1 MSAIKI
7 LQDGRVTIPKHI
19 RDTLGLKKGD
29 IAEAK
34 LEDGRIVITPN
45 LSRREASKPP
55 PKPAAPSAW
64 DELQRI
70 MDSVHQKNSG
80 VSEAQVTSDVQRAI
94 AELRQQEYD
103 PEEYERKT
111 SRCP

>member
-7 LQDGRVTIPKHI
+7 LQDGRVTIPKYI

-45 LSRREASKPP
+45 LSKKKIGSLP
-55 PKPAAPSAW
+55 PKRAKASDW
-64 DELQRI
+64 DELQRV
-70 MDSVHQKNSG
+70 MDSVHRKNRG
-80 VSEAQVTSDVQRAI
+80 VNEAEVSADIQHAV
-94 AELRQQEYD
+94 AELRQEK
-103 PEEYERKT
+103 YEKKA
-111 SRCP
+111 SRCS

>member
-1 MSAIKI
+1 MAAIKI

-45 LSRREASKPP
+45 LSRKKTNNLR
-55 PKPAAPSAW
+55 PKRVKASAW
-64 DELQRI
+64 NELRRV
-70 MDSVHQKNSG
+70 MDGVHEKNRG
-80 VSEAQVTSDVQRAI
+80 ISEAEVSADIQCAVT
-94 AELRQQEYD
+94 ELRQEEYD
-103 PEEYERKT
+103 KKT
-111 SRCP
+111 SRCS

>member
-1 MSAIKI
+1 MAAIKI

-45 LSRREASKPP
+45 LSKKKTNNLRLKRAK
-55 PKPAAPSAW
+55 ASAW
-64 DELQRI
+64 NELQRV
-70 MDSVHQKNSG
+70 MDGVHEKNRG
-80 VSEAQVTSDVQRAI
+80 MSEAEVSADIQRAVT
-94 AELRQQEYD
+94 ELRQ
-103 PEEYERKT
+103 EEYEKKA
-111 SRCP
+111 SRCS

>member
-1 MSAIKI
+1 MPEIKI

-45 LSRREASKPP
+45 LYKNKTSKLP
-55 PKPAAPSAW
+55 PKRAKASDW
-64 DELQRI
+64 RKLQRV
-70 MDSVHQKNSG
+70 MDSVHEKNRD
-80 VSEAQVTSDVQRAI
+80 VSEAEVSADIQHAVT
-94 AELRQQEYD
+94 ELRQ
-103 PEEYERKT
+103 EEYEKKA
-111 SRCP
+111 SRCS

>member
-1 MSAIKI
+1 MAAIKI

-45 LSRREASKPP
+45 LSKKKTNNLR
-55 PKPAAPSAW
+55 PKRAKASAW
-64 DELQRI
+64 NGLRRV
-70 MDSVHQKNSG
+70 MDSVHEKNRG
-80 VSEAQVTSDVQRAI
+80 ISEAEVSVDIQCAVT
-94 AELRQQEYD
+94 ELRQ
-103 PEEYERKT
+103 EEYEKKA
-111 SRCP
+111 SRCS

>member
-7 LQDGRVTIPKHI
+7 LQDGRVTIPKYI

-45 LSRREASKPP
+45 LSKKKISKF
-55 PKPAAPSAW
+55 PAKRAKISDW
-64 DELQRI
+64 RKLQHV
-70 MDSVHQKNSG
+70 MDSVHEKNRD
-80 VSEAQVTSDVQRAI
+80 VSEAEVSADIQHAV
-94 AELRQQEYD
+94 AELRQ
-103 PEEYERKT
+103 EEYEKKA
-111 SRCP
+111 SRCS